1 MQKLLILTAA
11 LLAALSA
18 HASQAS
24 ENEFP
29 GGRCTTLYRPQV
41 NEVAFA
47 AAGAPLK
54 VSDLKCE
61 NNELIIPFD
70 QTAKAVTLP
79 AGSYESIDDDGE
91 AEYFA
96 LENMAGPGI
105 ESCLLCDPLE
115 ALLVFH
121 AKPQTLCVKSKLGII
136 SCAADEAVSF
146 AVNQKFTLTEN
157 VCTPSLVYYGLRG
170 STLKF
175 AVNDCQNI
183 GAPTLSYDLNH
194 GRMIRFLNDSFYI
207 IHADNEGISYRYL
220 GTVKSPRTS
229 GTAAH

>member
-1 MQKLLILTAA
+1 MQKLLILFSA
-11 LLAALSA
+11 LTAALSA
-18 HASQAS
+18 HASA
-24 ENEFP
+24 EFP
-29 GGRCTTLYRPQV
+29 GGRCTTLFRPQV

-54 VSDLKCE
+54 VADLKCE

-70 QTAKAVTLP
+70 QEAKAVTLH
-79 AGSYESIDDDGE
+79 AGSYESTGSDGA

-96 LENMAGPGI
+96 VEQSAGPGI

-115 ALLVFH
+115 ALLVYRQR
-121 AKPQTLCVKSKLGII
+121 PQTLCVKSKLGVI
-136 SCAADEAVSF
+136 SCAADESVSF

-157 VCTPSLVYYGLRG
+157 VCTPSLVYYGLEG

-175 AVNDCQNI
+175 AVNDCKAVS
-183 GAPTLSYDLNH
+183 APALSYDLNH
-194 GRMIRFLNDSFYI
+194 GRTIRFLNDSFYI

-220 GTVKSPRTS
+220 GTVKDSRRSAASP
-229 GTAAH
+229 AQP